1 MKTITHPHSHTRGR
15 VLLIHLNS
23 HTREEYY
30 SFIQTHIQDKGSVLL
45 THPQGN
51 RITHSPKLTYKIWEE
66 HYSLTHTNT
75 QYEGV
80 LLTHPHKGR
89 VLLAHPHSHN
99 IKEEYYSSTWGQS
112 ITPPHQHTIWRLL
125 IHPHKGRV
133 LLTHPHSHTRQGKS
147 VKERR
152 WAGVRHIHS
161 TQKTLLF
168 LFFFIFLIWK
178 GMNFSCRL
186 ICHIT
191 VPILPSL
198 CLVPCLQTLPATR
211 TSHTHTQNSNS
222 DSLTINPSTFMMCF

>member
-1 MKTITHPHSHTRGR
+1 MLIHTHAQGNSITHSPKHTQDKESITHSSIYVKTITHPHSHTRGR

-23 HTREEYY
+23 HTKEEYY

-99 IKEEYYSSTWGQS
+99 IKEEYYSST
-112 ITPPHQHTIWRLL
+112 
-125 IHPHKGRV
+125 
-133 LLTHPHSHTRQGKS
+133 
-147 VKERR
+147 
-152 WAGVRHIHS
+152 
-161 TQKTLLF
+161 
-168 LFFFIFLIWK
+168 
-178 GMNFSCRL
+178 
-186 ICHIT
+186 
-191 VPILPSL
+191 
-198 CLVPCLQTLPATR
+198 
-211 TSHTHTQNSNS
+211 
-222 DSLTINPSTFMMCF
+222 